1 VKIIK
6 SENKE
11 WQGGKGYSKKILF
24 KPNENSIVVQEVKIG
39 SGETAKSHYHK
50 KQTEVFYF
58 LNDNGYWLVNN
69 EKIEPRVGE
78 VLIIEPNDRH
88 EVVNNSSADYIYLAL
103 KYNYEE
109 NDSFDGS

>member
-1 VKIIK
+1 MKLIK
-6 SENKE
+6 SINKN
-11 WQGGKGYSKKILF
+11 WQQKEGYSKKILF
-24 KPNENSIVVQEVKIG
+24 DKAENGIVVQEIRIK

-69 EKIEPRVGE
+69 EKIEPRIGE

-88 EVVNNSSADYIYLAL
+88 EVVNNTSADYIYLAL

-109 NDSFDGS
+109 NDSYYE

>member
-1 VKIIK
+1 MWEEKV
-6 SENKE
+6 
-11 WQGGKGYSKKILF
+11 GFSKKILF
-24 KPNENSIVVQEVKIG
+24 KPNRNGIVVQEVKIK
-39 SGETAKSHYHK
+39 SREMAKSHYHK

-58 LNDNGYWLVNN
+58 LNDNGYWLVNS

-88 EVVNNSSADYIYLAL
+88 EVVNHSSADYIYLAF

-109 NDSFDGS
+109 NDSYYE